1 MSIYTSYFANIK
13 NIPSNMVT
21 IAICGKSPDTYT
33 GLEYKKLAPKYGFF
47 MQWKEDHDNDKYI
60 ECFEKEVLEP
70 LVVEEVVKDLLL
82 LSGNIKGL
90 NYSPEIVLLC
100 FEHPGKFCH
109 RHLVAEWFE
118 KNGIIVKELEI

>member
-13 NIPSNMVT
+13 NIPNNMIP
-21 IAICGKSPDTYT
+21 IAICGKSPDNYT

-70 LVVEEVVKDLLL
+70 LIFEEVIKDLLL

-90 NYSPEIVLLC
+90 NYLPDIVLLC

-109 RHLVAEWFE
+109 RYLVADWFG
-118 KNGIIVKELEI
+118 KNGITVEELDI